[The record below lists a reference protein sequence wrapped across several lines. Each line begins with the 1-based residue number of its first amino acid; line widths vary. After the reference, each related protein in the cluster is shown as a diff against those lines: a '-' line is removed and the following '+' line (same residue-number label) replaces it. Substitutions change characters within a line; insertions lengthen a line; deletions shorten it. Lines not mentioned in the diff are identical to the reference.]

1 MGPNPSTG
9 FTILLYSMNSSSP
22 ILHHRFLSK
31 SSLILYNLGLAFLGL
46 DAGDGTQV
54 APPRSAKRV

>member
-22 ILHHRFLSK
+22 ILHHRFSSK
-31 SSLILYNLGLAFLGL
+31 SSLILYDVGPAFLGL

-54 APPRSAKRV
+54 APPRSARRV